1 MSLIPRY
8 QIRRG
13 TADEWNAANPIL
25 LAGEMGLE
33 TDTRK
38 LKVGN
43 GVDRWSAIP
52 YIHFDTTITWT
63 TPPTSSTSPG
73 FPGDVAYRDDFFY
86 LRTESGWRQVA
97 LQPVSSEIVI
107 TQQPADA
114 SVADGDT
121 ATFSVVAS
129 SQEAISYQWSSSSD
143 GVTFTA
149 ISGATDSSLTVTAD
163 LPSNGLRYR
172 AVLSASGA
180 SSVTTNVATLS
191 VIETFRLL
199 TESGSELRTEDGRNI
214 NHDGLSIQFFV
225 TITQQPADAVESSGN
240 ASFSVSAVSSGG
252 LDLTYQWQKSDD
264 GVTFTNI
271 DGATSQTLNLSGLVF
286 ATDNGDQY
294 RVIVDALASDPV
306 TSEAATLTVQQPT
319 LSFSQQPVS
328 TTASDGIATFSSTA
342 IASDGSTVTYQW
354 QLSTDGVNFADIPGK
369 TSSGISLS
377 SLTFEGNNGHQY
389 RVVAS
394 SPTTDSLTSN
404 AATLTVQQPAIS
416 FVQQPSSVTASGGAA
431 SFTALAASSDD
442 STVAYQWQHSDDGV
456 TFEDIQ
462 GADSFE
468 LVLSGL
474 TNADDDGDR
483 YRVVAS
489 SATTDPLT
497 SNTVTLTVPQS
508 VISFT
513 TLPVNTTSSGG
524 SATFTASAVSSDG
537 SNVAYQWQ
545 KSDDGVTFSDVP
557 GETGTTLS
565 LTGLTH
571 AADNGDKYRVV
582 ADSPTTNPATSVAVT
597 LTVPQPAITFSQNPT
612 SVTSSGGDAVFTA
625 LASCNDGS
633 AVTYQWQRSYEGSAY
648 LNVDG
653 ETSATLSL
661 SGLTFIGDNGA
672 SYRVIADSPTAAAV
686 ASTAATLSVPAPS
699 FEFTQQPLAATS
711 NASGE
716 ATFTAAA
723 TSSDGAAVDYQ
734 WQKSD
739 DGVAFTDVDGATS
752 STLNLTGLTTAD
764 DDGDRY
770 RVTAGVP
777 GGNQITSNTV
787 VLSVPAV
794 TLEFTQQPQNTTDSN
809 GSATFT
815 AAAAET
821 SYGLT
826 VSYQWQAAV
835 LGGEWFNIN
844 GETSASLTLTGLT
857 SIDNNK
863 RYRVVATASDVVG
876 DATLASEEARL
887 TVSYLAITQQPQ
899 DAEATVP
906 DEWLQAG
913 DSISG
918 EVYEKAGYS
927 VAMSDDGTR
936 MVVGAVSGRDDTN
949 TSTGVARV
957 YDWDGSAW
965 EQVGDDIAGTTSYDL
980 TGWAVAISGDGDR
993 VAVAAPTNSSSLA
1006 QGGRVSIYEWSGF
1019 TWEPI
1024 GNPIYGDT
1032 AYSRSGSSVA
1042 MSDDGNTVAIGS
1054 PYDSYDGANTGK
1066 VRVFSWSGAYWSQ
1079 VGSDIRG
1086 EAAGDTAGY
1095 SVALSADGQR
1105 VAVGAIN
1112 AVVSPYGLSNYT
1124 PTKRGAVRVYDL
1136 VGANW
1141 VLAGATI
1148 GGPPAGNNSQ
1158 SGYSVSLSSDGNRL
1172 AIGAPF
1178 QIHNRSQA
1186 RGQVRVYDW
1195 GGSAWSQVGLDID
1208 EPLSDTSGFGW
1219 SVSLSNN
1226 GSRLAIGVTSP
1237 YGSARVFLLTSGVWV
1252 QFGDNIA
1259 ANSEDDSA
1267 GFATVISGDGNRI
1280 AVGAPYNDL
1289 AATNS
1294 GRVLVYDLTSE
1305 AAATFSVG
1313 AFSSDGSEILYQWQ
1327 RSDDGGVTFNDIAG
1341 ATSST
1346 YALSVF
1352 TSAAD
1357 DGDQYRVVIDS
1368 LTASPITSNAV
1379 TLTVSDPVLEIR
1391 LQPQDTTAVDGN
1403 ATFTVVGADVAYY
1416 STVTYQWQLLNGGS
1430 WSDLA
1435 GETGPSLSLTGLT
1448 SSSDGNQY
1456 RVVLSAAASA
1466 GSSSLNSDAATL
1478 TVPYIAIST
1487 QPQNTTAAIAGW
1499 SPVGNTI
1506 YQSIAPNYTK
1516 ERVSAVSLAN
1526 NGNWM
1531 AVGGEFHQDRGR
1543 VRVFYWNG
1551 STWVQLG
1558 SDIVGSSVS
1567 DSYNSLGKSVALSQ
1581 YGTRLCIG
1589 GKTGFFSSGQDSV
1602 RTYALTGPS
1611 NNRAW
1616 TQDLPDI
1623 VGVGTVISLSDDG
1636 TRLAVGSPDASSGS
1650 FSAAG
1655 LARVYE
1661 RSSTAWTQ
1669 LGADITGTA
1678 TGDLCGYSVALSGD
1692 GTRLAVGSPKSDAGN
1707 PIWTKDIGL
1716 VRVFE
1721 WSGSAWVQVGNTLYG
1736 GSPGHEF
1743 GTVLSFSED
1752 GDRLLVASE
1761 FYNGGPTGNDRWA
1774 GRADVFDWDGSSWTL
1789 AGSSIVG
1796 DEEGDRLGT
1805 SAAISSDGNRIAVGI
1820 PSKTVNALVN
1830 GVFQLYEWN
1839 GTDWDQVG
1847 GDAEPEG
1854 YDENGFGFL
1863 VAISR
1868 DGKLVASAG
1877 LGDTNGYA
1885 RVTRLRKDA
1894 SFTVQASTN
1903 DGSTITVQW
1912 QKSDNGGAF
1921 ADIPGATS
1929 GTLSLTNVGVTADN
1943 GDQYRAV
1950 LDSPTTDPVTSNSAT
1965 LTVT

>member
-1 MSLIPRY
+1 M
-8 QIRRG
+8 
-13 TADEWNAANPIL
+13 
-25 LAGEMGLE
+25 
-33 TDTRK
+33 
-38 LKVGN
+38 
-43 GVDRWSAIP
+43 
-52 YIHFDTTITWT
+52 
-63 TPPTSSTSPG
+63 
-73 FPGDVAYRDDFFY
+73 
-86 LRTESGWRQVA
+86 
-97 LQPVSSEIVI
+97 
-107 TQQPADA
+107 
-114 SVADGDT
+114 
-121 ATFSVVAS
+121 
-129 SQEAISYQWSSSSD
+129 
-143 GVTFTA
+143 
-149 ISGATDSSLTVTAD
+149 
-163 LPSNGLRYR
+163 
-172 AVLSASGA
+172 
-180 SSVTTNVATLS
+180 
-191 VIETFRLL
+191 
-199 TESGSELRTEDGRNI
+199 
-214 NHDGLSIQFFV
+214 
-225 TITQQPADAVESSGN
+225 
-240 ASFSVSAVSSGG
+240 
-252 LDLTYQWQKSDD
+252 
-264 GVTFTNI
+264 
-271 DGATSQTLNLSGLVF
+271 
-286 ATDNGDQY
+286 
-294 RVIVDALASDPV
+294 
-306 TSEAATLTVQQPT
+306 
-319 LSFSQQPVS
+319 
-328 TTASDGIATFSSTA
+328 
-342 IASDGSTVTYQW
+342 
-354 QLSTDGVNFADIPGK
+354 
-369 TSSGISLS
+369 
-377 SLTFEGNNGHQY
+377 
-389 RVVAS
+389 
-394 SPTTDSLTSN
+394 
-404 AATLTVQQPAIS
+404 
-416 FVQQPSSVTASGGAA
+416 
-431 SFTALAASSDD
+431 
-442 STVAYQWQHSDDGV
+442 

-483 YRVVAS
+483 YRVIAS

-513 TLPVNTTSSGG
+513 VLPVNTTSSGG

-537 SNVAYQWQ
+537 SNVTYQWQ

-597 LTVPQPAITFSQNPT
+597 LTVPQPAITFSQNPS
-612 SVTSSGGDAVFTA
+612 SVTSSGGDAVFAA

-633 AVTYQWQRSYEGSAY
+633 TVTYQWQRSYEGSAY

-672 SYRVIADSPTAAAV
+672 KYRVIADSATAAAV
-686 ASTAATLSVPAPS
+686 ASTEATLSVPAPS
-699 FEFTQQPLAATS
+699 FEFTQQPVAATS

-716 ATFTAAA
+716 ATFTASA
-723 TSSDGAAVDYQ
+723 TSSDGAAVAYQ

-770 RVTAGVP
+770 RVTAGVQ
-777 GGNQITSNTV
+777 GGNQITSDIV
-787 VLSVPAV
+787 ALSVPAV
-794 TLEFTQQPQNTTDSN
+794 TLEFTQQPQDTTDSN

-815 AAAAET
+815 AAADET

-826 VSYQWQAAV
+826 VSYQWQVAG
-835 LGGEWFNIN
+835 LDGEWLDIN
-844 GETSASLTLTGLT
+844 GETSSSLTLTGLT
-857 SIDNNK
+857 SIDHDK
-863 RYRVVATASDVVG
+863 KYRVVATAGDVVG
-876 DATLASEEARL
+876 DATLASEEAVL
-887 TVSYLAITQQPQ
+887 TVSYLAITRQPQ

-913 DSISG
+913 DGISG
-918 EVYEKAGYS
+918 EASEQAGYS
-927 VAMSDDGTR
+927 VSISDDGTR
-936 MVVGAVSGRDDTN
+936 MVVGAVAGRDDTDAL
-949 TSTGVARV
+949 TGVARV

-965 EQVGDDIAGTTSYDL
+965 EQVGDDIAGDTSTDY

-1079 VGSDIRG
+1079 VGGDIRG

-1124 PTKRGAVRVYDL
+1124 PSRRGAARVYDL

-1141 VLAGATI
+1141 VLAGGTI
-1148 GGPPAGNNSQ
+1148 GGHVYGSNSQ

-1178 QIHNRSQA
+1178 KSHNSSQA

-1208 EPLSDTSGFGW
+1208 EPLSDTSGFGL

-1259 ANSEDDSA
+1259 ANSEDDRT
-1267 GFATVISGDGNRI
+1267 GFATAISGDGNRI
-1280 AVGAPYNDL
+1280 AVGAPYND
-1289 AATNS
+1289 AAGTNS
-1294 GRVLVYDLTSE
+1294 GRVLVYDLTSDT
-1305 AAATFSVG
+1305 AATFSVE

-1327 RSDDGGVTFNDIAG
+1327 RSDDSGVTFNDIAG
-1341 ATSST
+1341 ATSSA

-1357 DGDQYRVVIDS
+1357 DGDQYRVVVDS

-1416 STVTYQWQLLNGGS
+1416 STVTYQWQLLNGSS
-1430 WSDLA
+1430 WTDLA

-1448 SSSDGNQY
+1448 SSADGNQY

-1478 TVPYIAIST
+1478 TVPFISIST
-1487 QPQNTTAAIAGW
+1487 QPQSTTAAIAGW
-1499 SPVGNTI
+1499 SQLGNTI
-1506 YQSIAPNYTK
+1506 YQSVASNGT
-1516 ERVSAVSLAN
+1516 EEAVSALSLAN
-1526 NGNWM
+1526 NGNWI
-1531 AVGGEFHQDRGR
+1531 AIGGELYQGVSGTGR
-1543 VRVFYWNG
+1543 VRAFSWNG
-1551 STWVQLG
+1551 SAWNQIG
-1558 SDIVGSSVS
+1558 SDIVGSSYS
-1567 DSYNSLGKSVALSQ
+1567 TRLGKSVALSQ

-1589 GKTGFFSSGQDSV
+1589 ASDRALVYSLSGSTWSQLGSDVTAAATNDRTGSSVS
-1602 RTYALTGPS
+1602 
-1611 NNRAW
+1611 
-1616 TQDLPDI
+1616 I
-1623 VGVGTVISLSDDG
+1623 SDDG
-1636 TRLAVGSPDASSGS
+1636 TRIAVGSPDYTAGS
-1650 FSAAG
+1650 YGYAG
-1655 LARVYE
+1655 LARVFE
-1661 RSSTAWTQ
+1661 WSGSAWSQ
-1669 LGADITGTA
+1669 LGGDITGLA
-1678 TGDLCGYSVALSGD
+1678 TGEFCGAAVALSGD
-1692 GTRLAVGSPKSDAGN
+1692 GTRLAVGYPGSDAGN
-1707 PIWTKDIGL
+1707 SVWTSDIGQ

-1721 WSGSAWVQVGNTLYG
+1721 WSGSAWSQVGTTLSGQGYDAG
-1736 GSPGHEF
+1736 PVAGWDASSGQKFGSS
-1743 GTVLSFSED
+1743 LALSED
-1752 GDRLLVASE
+1752 GERLIVGAPYHE
-1761 FYNGGPTGNDRWA
+1761 EGGVNSGEAT
-1774 GRADVFDWDGSSWTL
+1774 VFEWDGSSWAI
-1789 AGSSIVG
+1789 AGSSING
-1796 DEEGDRLGT
+1796 SDRNENLGM
-1805 SAAISSDGNRIAVGI
+1805 SVAIASDGNRIAINVPGR
-1820 PSKTVNALVN
+1820 PAS
-1830 GVFQLYEWN
+1830 QLYEWN
-1839 GTDWDQVG
+1839 GTDWDQLG
-1847 GDAEPEG
+1847 GDETG
-1854 YDENGFGFL
+1854 GGGHL
-1863 VAISR
+1863 TISR
-1868 DGKLVASAG
+1868 DGQRVAGAG
-1877 LGDTNGYA
+1877 DSSDTNPYA
-1885 RVTRLRKDA
+1885 RVLRLRKDA
-1894 SFTVQASTN
+1894 SFTVIASTN
-1903 DGSTITVQW
+1903 DGSAITVQW

-1921 ADIPGATS
+1921 ADIYGATS
-1929 GTLSLTNVGVTADN
+1929 GTLSLTDVGVTADN